1 MSCSPSS
8 RLPPPSIDID
18 RLATLDFDLS
28 FRDLS
33 DGESIVSIAVDTNE
47 GGVVQTSGARA
58 PQLSPDGRSVKI
70 WLSPPNGTEGPLA
83 TGRYL
88 VAIRYTTDHDPPRTD
103 RRSFVARVIDA

>member
-1 MSCSPSS
+1 MICLPSS
-8 RLPPPSIDID
+8 RLPPPTIEID
-18 RLATLDFDLS
+18 RLATLDFDVS
-28 FRDLS
+28 FRGLDES
-33 DGESIVSIAVDTNE
+33 ESIVSFAIDTNE
-47 GGVVQTSGARA
+47 GGIVQTSGSRA
-58 PQLSPDGRSVKI
+58 PQPAPNGRALKI